1 MEFYAMTD
9 KAICAEIG
17 ARIKALRLRRNLTQQ
32 QLAEAAAVS
41 LNVVKALEAGKGKLS
56 SLVAVLRELEALDGL
71 EQFIPEPEI
80 SPIQLAK
87 QQGKKRRRASGNRGR
102 KEPRETSEW

>member
-1 MEFYAMTD
+1 MDLYAMTD

-17 ARIKALRLRRNLTQQ
+17 SRIKALRLRRNLTQQ
-32 QLAEAAAVS
+32 QLADAAAVS
-41 LNVVKALEAGKGKLS
+41 LNVVKALEKGKGKLS

-71 EQFIPEPEI
+71 DQFIPEPEI

-87 QQGKKRRRASGNRGR
+87 QQGKKRRRASGRRGR
-102 KEPRETSEW
+102 KEPGETSEW